1 MAATV
6 LLPATFDVLH
16 AEGLFLAGA
25 DGAQPVCG
33 NTQRDEVLL
42 HGAGAAIAKPE
53 IVFGGAALVTV
64 SFDGRLNLR
73 IILQEI
79 RGLRERLAGIG
90 TNVRFVVIEIR
101 VAHFFREELIQGRLR
116 GRHRRRRRRIYGD
129 ARAGVGGAAR
139 TRGGDRV
146 GSRIC
151 WRDLGRT
158 LGGHGAHF
166 RRDGELRR
174 VSRIPTEGRRLT
186 LVDGSRTG
194 LQSYGGTSGRRRGRR
209 RLWRRWSDLF
219 WAAPK
224 SKNSSG
230 KCGEQAG
237 AAERA

>member
-6 LLPATFDVLH
+6 LLPATFVVFH
-16 AEGLFLAGA
+16 AEGLFLAVA
-25 DGAQPVCG
+25 DGAQPVRG

-53 IVFGGAALVTV
+53 VVFGGAALVTV
-64 SFDGRLNLR
+64 SFDGRLDLR

-79 RGLRERLAGIG
+79 RGFRERLAGIG
-90 TNVRFVVIEIR
+90 TNVRFVVIEIC
-101 VAHFFREELIQGRLR
+101 VAHFLQEELIEGGLR
-116 GRHRRRRRRIYGD
+116 GRHRRRRRRIYSD

-146 GSRIC
+146 SSRIRG
-151 WRDLGRT
+151 RDLGRT
-158 LGGHGAHF
+158 LGGDGAHF

-174 VSRIPTEGRRLT
+174 VSGIPAQSRRLT

-194 LQSYGGTSGRRRGRR
+194 LQGYGGTGGRRRGRR
-209 RLWRRWSDLF
+209 RLWRRWSDPSS
-219 WAAPK
+219 AAAK
-224 SKNSSG
+224 GKNSSG